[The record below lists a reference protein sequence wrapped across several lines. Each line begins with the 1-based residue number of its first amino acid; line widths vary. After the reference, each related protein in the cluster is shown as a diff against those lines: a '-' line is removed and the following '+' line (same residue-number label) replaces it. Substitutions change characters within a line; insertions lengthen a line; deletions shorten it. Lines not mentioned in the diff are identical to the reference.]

1 MEKEKILS
9 LIRELFAEKPKG
21 ALRGNVIIPGEQ
33 DLSIDRLTTAKLYL
47 DFVKGKDNV
56 WLVVDRWSDDK
67 FEGVRYLAE
76 YGEIYEEYDESG
88 LCIQVLDFHDKP
100 VDLPY
105 KIIWENGA
113 VVERWFV
120 PIDDD
125 ELFFEYFKKHGVFLV
140 RERFGLDGELSEETY
155 CVNASENGWH
165 CFATR
170 CIGKNGTV
178 CEVDGVLTDEKSF
191 ENMVENH
198 TYSKIINPKGDREFR
213 N

>member
-21 ALRGNVIIPGEQ
+21 TLRGNVIIPGEQ
-33 DLSIDRLTTAKLYL
+33 DLSIDRLTTAKLYQ

-56 WLVVDRWSDDK
+56 WLVVDRWADNK
-67 FEGVRYLAE
+67 FEGVRYLSE

-100 VDLPY
+100 VDLPC

-113 VVERWFV
+113 IAERWFV
-120 PIDDD
+120 PIDND

-155 CVNASENGWH
+155 CANASENGW
-165 CFATR
+165 R
-170 CIGKNGTV
+170 CLAIRRIEKNGTF
-178 CEVDGVLTDEKSF
+178 CEVGGVLTDEKSF
-191 ENMVENH
+191 EKMVK
-198 TYSKIINPKGDREFR
+198 SVRRPDRG
-213 N
+213 